1 MNKVPNSTTVDWTQ
15 YSLEQLRANATTTFR
30 QGGGSRPDV
39 LLIEIDGH
47 KAVLKDQSGADKSFA
62 FLVGPLLNWRECKAL
77 KKLNSVACVPDL
89 LAQPSSRSF
98 LMTYH
103 ESEQITRLEK
113 FTPEWHVFFEK
124 LKNAIDEIHQAGV
137 AHNDLRNPTNTL
149 VTPEGEPIL
158 VDLVAC
164 FCQGQPWNL
173 PNQWMFKKFSQVDLS
188 AITKIKGKVAKDL
201 ISDTDIVAEDIAG
214 RPGMAIK
221 GLGQWIRR
229 LSRKL
234 FTD

>member
-1 MNKVPNSTTVDWTQ
+1 MTIDWSQ
-15 YSLEQLRANATTTFR
+15 YSLEQLRANATTIFR

-39 LLIEIDGH
+39 LLIDIDGH

-77 KKLNSVACVPDL
+77 KRLETVAYVPDL

-113 FTPEWHVFFEK
+113 FTPEWPVFFEK
-124 LKNAIDEIHQAGV
+124 LRDAIDEIHHAGV

-164 FCQGQPWNL
+164 FCQGQAWNL

-188 AITKIKGKVAKDL
+188 AITKIKSKVAKDL